1 MQAHHIKCQAAKKQP
16 EREGYMEENRN
27 LLQADL
33 GITYNVK
40 KIDTEDP
47 DMNSFLLRLGCY
59 EGEPVTVVSKKK
71 KSCVVVIKEGR
82 YSIDN
87 LLAEAIII

>member
-1 MQAHHIKCQAAKKQP
+1 
-16 EREGYMEENRN
+16 MEENRN

-40 KIDTEDP
+40 KIETEDP

-59 EGEPVTVVSKKK
+59 EGEPVTVVSK
-71 KSCVVVIKEGR
+71 
-82 YSIDN
+82 
-87 LLAEAIII
+87 

>member
-1 MQAHHIKCQAAKKQP
+1 
-16 EREGYMEENRN
+16 MEENKN

-33 GITYNVK
+33 GVTYNVK
-40 KIDTEDP
+40 KIDTEDT

-87 LLAEAIII
+87 LLAEAIIV

>member
-1 MQAHHIKCQAAKKQP
+1 
-16 EREGYMEENRN
+16 MEENKN

-33 GITYNVK
+33 GVTYNVR
-40 KIDTEDP
+40 KIDTDDS

-82 YSIDN
+82 YSIDS

>member
-1 MQAHHIKCQAAKKQP
+1 
-16 EREGYMEENRN
+16 MEENKN

-33 GITYNVK
+33 GVTYNVK
-40 KIDTEDP
+40 KIDTKDP
-47 DMNSFLLRLGCY
+47 DMNSFLSRLGCY

-82 YSIDN
+82 YSMDN